1 MFRFHINTPA
11 AYVIGLFVVI
21 VWGITFVNTK
31 VLIQAGLTPSD
42 ILFYRSAL
50 AWAGL
55 VLIFPRPFFAKNIK
69 DELLLVLMGLFGG
82 SVYFLLEN
90 TALSY
95 TLAANVSLLVCT
107 TPIITVLFGMT
118 IVRSS
123 RPALRFWLGTLA
135 AIVGVAIVVFNGAVH
150 FEVNPLGDMLAL
162 LAACA
167 WAVYSLLLKRMSQ
180 TYEVG
185 FITLKVLFYTMLT
198 ITPYFTV
205 QALNTDFSLIL
216 SSTVLPHFLFL
227 GLVAQTLCFNLW
239 TVVVKIIGP
248 IRSNNLLYL
257 SPVTTMVTAYLV
269 LSEGITLTACLGCAL
284 ILIGIAATDSGLQKK
299 D

>member
-1 MFRFHINTPA
+1 M
-11 AYVIGLFVVI
+11 
-21 VWGITFVNTK
+21 NTK

-50 AWAGL
+50 ACAGL

-118 IVRSS
+118 IVRSN

-185 FITLKVLFYTMLT
+185 FITRKVLFYTMLT
-198 ITPYFTV
+198 ITP
-205 QALNTDFSLIL
+205 
-216 SSTVLPHFLFL
+216 
-227 GLVAQTLCFNLW
+227 
-239 TVVVKIIGP
+239 
-248 IRSNNLLYL
+248 
-257 SPVTTMVTAYLV
+257 
-269 LSEGITLTACLGCAL
+269 
-284 ILIGIAATDSGLQKK
+284 
-299 D
+299 